1 MNHHLCRCLRTWCW
15 TPGAPTVP
23 CPYTKYLGS
32 VRNKGA
38 ENIGLD
44 ENRGIGKEC
53 RYKSMEQRTRG
64 NSQENVFG
72 WTTKCTDLFFQSSM
86 LGSMRCYLFIQLHS
100 DYSCPHLTY
109 HTQVDFFIPAT
120 QHSNLSNAWQRAPAS
135 GFRPKNEQRVD
146 VSNPMELVLPDQLCY
161 ETLFTFPVF
170 QTVGRERIP
179 QELCSYENPAPNL

>member
-1 MNHHLCRCLRTWCW
+1 MFVSRGNKLWITTLCPCLRTWCW
-15 TPGAPTVP
+15 TAGAPTVP

-53 RYKSMEQRTRG
+53 RYKTMEQRTGG

-72 WTTKCTDLFFQSSM
+72 WTTKCTNLFFRVAC
-86 LGSMRCYLFIQLHS
+86 LAVWEAICLF
-100 DYSCPHLTY
+100 SCTVTILVLTSRTT
-109 HTQVDFFIPAT
+109 HRLTFLFRQT
-120 QHSNLSNAWQRAPAS
+120 QHNNLSNAWQRAPAS

-146 VSNPMELVLPDQLCY
+146 VSNPMESVLPDQLSY

-170 QTVGRERIP
+170 RTVGRERIP
-179 QELCSYENPAPNL
+179 